1 MNALTPSTNG
11 NDDDDKEKRNRDS
24 IEFEQVEIW
33 SEEWQCNVERS
44 RSRSRGEDDE
54 QHRPAKSTRDQ
65 DARKADWG
73 KDRGMRPSGSLLDVR
88 RPTLPER
95 VRQLGQRWTTVSHH
109 YGVDIVATKGAFQD
123 RPRHNKGKRKVLSKG
138 KRPAVWTRPVTLQ
151 SWSHCVQLC
160 GISPRRTSTA
170 GRR

>member
-11 NDDDDKEKRNRDS
+11 NDDDDKEKRNGDS

-44 RSRSRGEDDE
+44 RSRSKIRGEDDE
-54 QHRPAKSTRDQ
+54 QHRLAKSTRDQ
-65 DARKADWG
+65 DPRKADWG

-123 RPRHNKGKRKVLSKG
+123 RPRHIQR
-138 KRPAVWTRPVTLQ
+138 
-151 SWSHCVQLC
+151 
-160 GISPRRTSTA
+160 
-170 GRR
+170 